1 MTRPSLGV
9 LSTVLVSLLSGCGPD
24 SGAAAPAAPPPQ
36 VRTLRLAP
44 EDVVLTTT
52 VVGTLEPAARV
63 VVAAQEEGVVT
74 AVAVREGDRVAAGDL
89 VVKLDD
95 RRIRAELAEAEARL
109 LDARAQARRAKAL
122 EGDGLISPSDADT
135 IRASEAMA
143 EARAELL
150 RTRASFTRIAAPVSG
165 VVLARR
171 VEVGNLAS
179 ARTPLVELAAGD
191 GLLLRVPVSELEVV
205 HLRPGDAATVRVDAL
220 PDVSLDA
227 RIARIFPAAEGTTR
241 QVTVELS
248 LADPPAAVRPGFLA
262 RARMVVEK
270 RKGVLLVPEAALQRG
285 SETPHFVWV
294 LDGDTTHVRPVEPG
308 ERVDGRVVVRRGL
321 AAGDEVVVE
330 GLVRLRDGGPA
341 RRAASESGS

>member
-1 MTRPSLGV
+1 MTRPALVV
-9 LSTVLVSLLSGCGPD
+9 LSTVLASFLSGCGPD

-36 VRTLRLAP
+36 VRTIRLAP

-52 VVGTLEPAARV
+52 VVGTLEPSARV

-89 VVKLDD
+89 VVQLDD

-122 EGDGLISPSDADT
+122 EADGLISPSDADT

-150 RTRASFTRIAAPVSG
+150 RTRVSFTRITAPVAG

-179 ARTPLVELAAGD
+179 ARTPLVELAAGA

-205 HLRPGDAATVRVDAL
+205 HLRPGDAATVKVDAL
-220 PDVSLDA
+220 PDVSMAA
-227 RIARIFPAAEGTTR
+227 RIARVFPAAEGTTR

-248 LADPPAAVRPGFLA
+248 LVDPPAAVRPGFLA

-270 RKGVLLVPEAALQRG
+270 RKGVLLVPEPALQRG

-294 LDGDTTHVRPVEPG
+294 LDGETARVRPVEPG
-308 ERVDGRVVVRRGL
+308 ERVDGRVVVRKGL

-341 RRAASESGS
+341 RRAASESGA

>member
-1 MTRPSLGV
+1 MTRRP
-9 LSTVLVSLLSGCGPD
+9 LLLPAIAAVFLQSGCGPD
-24 SGAAAPAAPPPQ
+24 AGASAPASPPPQ
-36 VRTLRLAP
+36 VRTIRLVP
-44 EDVVLTTT
+44 EDVVLATT

-89 VVKLDD
+89 VVQLDD
-95 RRIRAELAEAEARL
+95 RRIRAELAEAQARL

-122 EGDGLISPSDADT
+122 EGDGLISPSEADT

-150 RTRASFTRIAAPVSG
+150 DTRASFARITAPVDG

-179 ARTPLVELAAGD
+179 ARTPLVELAAGS

-205 HLRPGDAATVRVDAL
+205 HLRPGDEATVRVDAL
-220 PDVSLDA
+220 PDVSLAA
-227 RIARIFPAAEGTTR
+227 RIARIFPSAEGATR

-248 LADPPAAVRPGFLA
+248 LAEPPAAVRPGFLA
-262 RARMVVEK
+262 RARMVLER
-270 RKGVLLVPEAALQRG
+270 RKGALLVPEAAMQRG
-285 SETPHFVWV
+285 SEVPHFVWV
-294 LDGDTTHVRPVEPG
+294 LDGDTARVRPVEPG
-308 ERVDGRVVVRRGL
+308 ERVDGRVVIRSGL
-321 AAGDEVVVE
+321 AAGEEVVVE
-330 GLVRLRDGGPA
+330 GLVRLRDGGPV
-341 RRAASESGS
+341 RRATGKAGP

>member
-1 MTRPSLGV
+1 MTRLAILLPAIAA
-9 LSTVLVSLLSGCGPD
+9 VSLLAGCGP
-24 SGAAAPAAPPPQ
+24 GANATAAAAPPPQ
-36 VRTLRLAP
+36 VRSIRLAP

-89 VVKLDD
+89 VVQLDD

-109 LDARAQARRAKAL
+109 LDARAQARRASAL
-122 EGDGLISPSDADT
+122 RGDGLISVSEADT

-150 RTRASFTRIAAPVSG
+150 HTRVSFTRITAPVAG

-179 ARTPLVELAAGD
+179 ARTPLVELAAGA
-191 GLLLRVPVSELEVV
+191 GLLLRVPVSELDVV
-205 HLRPGDAATVRVDAL
+205 HLRPGDKATVRVDAL
-220 PDVSLDA
+220 PDITMAA
-227 RIARIFPAAEGTTR
+227 RIARIFPSAEGTTR

-248 LADPPAAVRPGFLA
+248 LVDPPAAVRPGFLA
-262 RARMVVEK
+262 RARLVLES
-270 RKGVLLVPEAALQRG
+270 RKGALLVPEAALQRG
-285 SETPHFVWV
+285 SETPNFVWV
-294 LDGDTTHVRPVEPG
+294 LDGDTARVRPVEPA
-308 ERVDGRVVVRRGL
+308 ERLDGRVVIRSGL
-321 AAGDEVVVE
+321 SAGDEVVVE
-330 GLVRLRDGGPA
+330 GLVRLRDGGEVQ
-341 RRAASESGS
+341 RAAAEAKP

>member
-1 MTRPSLGV
+1 MTRSALVV
-9 LSTVLVSLLSGCGPD
+9 LSTVLAFLLSGCGPD
-24 SGAAAPAAPPPQ
+24 SSAATPAAPPPQ
-36 VRTLRLAP
+36 VRTIRVAP

-52 VVGTLEPAARV
+52 VVGTLEPSARV
-63 VVAAQEEGVVT
+63 VVAAQEEGGVT

-143 EARAELL
+143 EARADLL
-150 RTRASFTRIAAPVSG
+150 RTRVSFTRITAPVAG

-179 ARTPLVELAAGD
+179 ARTPLVELAAGP
-191 GLLLRVPVSELEVV
+191 GLLLRVPISELEVV
-205 HLRPGDAATVRVDAL
+205 HLRTGDAATVKVDAL
-220 PDVSLDA
+220 PDVSMAA

-248 LADPPAAVRPGFLA
+248 LVDPPAAVRPGFLA

-270 RKGVLLVPEAALQRG
+270 RKGVLLVPEPALQRG

-294 LDGDTTHVRPVEPG
+294 LDGDTARVRPVEPG
-308 ERVDGRVVVRRGL
+308 ERVDGRVVVRTGL

-341 RRAASESGS
+341 RRAAGEAGS

>member
-1 MTRPSLGV
+1 MTRPALV
-9 LSTVLVSLLSGCGPD
+9 ALSTVLASLLSGCGPD

-52 VVGTLEPAARV
+52 VVGTLEPSARV

-150 RTRASFTRIAAPVSG
+150 RTRASFTRITAPVSG

-179 ARTPLVELAAGD
+179 ARTPLVELAAGA

-227 RIARIFPAAEGTTR
+227 RIARVFPAAEGTTR

-262 RARMVVEK
+262 RARMVLEK
-270 RKGVLLVPEAALQRG
+270 RRGVLLVPEAALQRG
-285 SETPHFVWV
+285 SETPYFVWV
-294 LDGDTTHVRPVEPG
+294 LDGDTARVRPVEPG
-308 ERVDGRVVVRRGL
+308 ERVDGRVVVRKGL

>member
-1 MTRPSLGV
+1 MTRSSLLLPAIGV
-9 LSTVLVSLLSGCGPD
+9 ASLLSGCGP
-24 SGAAAPAAPPPQ
+24 GADVKAAAAPPPQ
-36 VRTLRLAP
+36 VRTIRLVP
-44 EDVVLTTT
+44 EDVVLATT

-122 EGDGLISPSDADT
+122 EGDGLISPSEADT
-135 IRASEAMA
+135 VRASASMA

-150 RTRASFTRIAAPVSG
+150 RTRASFTRIAAPVDG

-179 ARTPLVELAAGD
+179 ARTPLVELASGP
-191 GLLLRVPVSELEVV
+191 GLVLRVPVSELDVV
-205 HLRPGDAATVRVDAL
+205 RLRPGDAATVRVDAL
-220 PDVSLDA
+220 PDVSLRA
-227 RIARIFPAAEGTTR
+227 RIARVFPAAEGTTR

-248 LADPPAAVRPGFLA
+248 LPDPPAAVRPGFLA
-262 RARMVVEK
+262 RARMVLES

-285 SETPHFVWV
+285 SETPHFVWT
-294 LDGDTTHVRPVEPG
+294 LDGETARVRPVEPA
-308 ERVDGRVVVRRGL
+308 ERVDGRVVIRSGL

-341 RRAASESGS
+341 RRAAPGGGS

>member
-1 MTRPSLGV
+1 MTRRF
-9 LSTVLVSLLSGCGPD
+9 LLLPALAAAILQPGCGP
-24 SGAAAPAAPPPQ
+24 GADAKAPAAPPPQ
-36 VRTLRLAP
+36 VRTIRLAP
-44 EDVVLTTT
+44 EDVVLSTT

-89 VVKLDD
+89 VVQLDD

-109 LDARAQARRAKAL
+109 LDAKAQARRAKAL
-122 EGDGLISPSDADT
+122 EADGLISPSEAET

-150 RTRASFTRIAAPVSG
+150 RTRASFTRITAPVSG

-179 ARTPLVELAAGD
+179 ARTPLVELAAGA

-205 HLRPGDAATVRVDAL
+205 HLRPGDAASVRVDAL
-220 PDVSLDA
+220 PDASLTA

-248 LADPPAAVRPGFLA
+248 LEAPPAAVRPGFLA
-262 RARMVVEK
+262 RARLVLET
-270 RKGVLLVPEAALQRG
+270 RKGVLLVPEPALQRG

-294 LDGDTTHVRPVEPG
+294 LDGDTARVRPVEPG
-308 ERVDGRVVVRRGL
+308 ERVDGRVVVRKGL

-341 RRAASESGS
+341 RRAAPEAGS

>member
-1 MTRPSLGV
+1 MTRPLP
-9 LSTVLVSLLSGCGPD
+9 LLPLVALLSLSAGCGPD
-24 SGAAAPAAPPPQ
+24 AGATAPAAPPPQ
-36 VRTLRLAP
+36 VRTIRLVP
-44 EDVVLTTT
+44 EDVVLSTT

-95 RRIRAELAEAEARL
+95 RRIQAELAEAQARL

-122 EGDGLISPSDADT
+122 EGDGLISPSEADT

-143 EARAELL
+143 QARVELL
-150 RTRASFTRIAAPVSG
+150 DTRASFTRITAPVAG

-179 ARTPLVELAAGD
+179 ARTPLVELAAGA
-191 GLLLRVPVSELEVV
+191 GLILRVPVSELDVV
-205 HLRPGDAATVRVDAL
+205 HLRPGDAATVKVDAL
-220 PDVSLDA
+220 PDESLTA

-241 QVTVELS
+241 QVTVELA
-248 LADPPAAVRPGFLA
+248 LDEPPAAVRPGFLA
-262 RARMVVEK
+262 RARLVLEN
-270 RKGVLLVPEAALQRG
+270 RRGVLLVPEAALQRG
-285 SETPHFVWV
+285 SETPHFVWT
-294 LDGDTTHVRPVEPG
+294 LDGDTARVRAVEPG
-308 ERVDGRVVVRRGL
+308 ERVDGRVVVRKGL

-330 GLVRLRDGGPA
+330 GLVRLRDGGPVQ
-341 RRAASESGS
+341 RAAAESRP

>member
-1 MTRPSLGV
+1 MTRPALVV
-9 LSTVLVSLLSGCGPD
+9 LSTVLASLLSGCGPE

-52 VVGTLEPAARV
+52 VVGTLEPSARV

-89 VVKLDD
+89 VVQLDD

-109 LDARAQARRAKAL
+109 LDAKAQARRAKAL

-150 RTRASFTRIAAPVSG
+150 RTRASFTRITAPVAG

-179 ARTPLVELAAGD
+179 ARTPLVELAAGP

-205 HLRPGDAATVRVDAL
+205 HLRPGDAATVKVDAL
-220 PDVSLDA
+220 PDVSMAA

-241 QVTVELS
+241 QVTVELT
-248 LADPPAAVRPGFLA
+248 LVDPPAAVRPGFLA

-270 RKGVLLVPEAALQRG
+270 RKGVLLVPEPALQRG

-294 LDGDTTHVRPVEPG
+294 LDGDTARVRPVEPG
-308 ERVDGRVVVRRGL
+308 ERVDGRVVVRTGL

-330 GLVRLRDGGPA
+330 GLVRLRDGGPVH
-341 RRAASESGS
+341 RAGGGAGS

>member
-1 MTRPSLGV
+1 MTRLPLMLPVIAV
-9 LSTVLVSLLSGCGPD
+9 LSILSGCGP
-24 SGAAAPAAPPPQ
+24 GAGASAPAAPPPQ
-36 VRTLRLAP
+36 VRTIRVVP
-44 EDVVLTTT
+44 EDVVLSTT
-52 VVGTLEPAARV
+52 VVGTLEPSARV

-89 VVKLDD
+89 VVQLDD

-122 EGDGLISPSDADT
+122 EEEGLISPSEADT
-135 IRASEAMA
+135 IRASESMA

-150 RTRASFTRIAAPVSG
+150 RTRASFSRITAPVDG
-165 VVLARR
+165 VVLARH

-179 ARTPLVELAAGD
+179 PRTPLVELAAGP

-220 PDVSLDA
+220 PDVSLSA
-227 RIARIFPAAEGTTR
+227 RIARVFPAAEGTTR
-241 QVTVELS
+241 QVTVELALEGS
-248 LADPPAAVRPGFLA
+248 PAAVRPGFLA
-262 RARMVVEK
+262 RAVMALER
-270 RKGVLLVPEAALQRG
+270 RRGVLLVPEAALQRG
-285 SETPHFVWV
+285 SEAAHFVWV
-294 LDGDTTHVRPVEPG
+294 LDGDTARVRPVEPG
-308 ERVDGRVVVRRGL
+308 ERVDGRVVIRVGL

-341 RRAASESGS
+341 RRANGGSGS

>member
-1 MTRPSLGV
+1 MTRLSLLPPLV
-9 LSTVLVSLLSGCGPD
+9 LLASLLSGCGP
-24 SGAAAPAAPPPQ
+24 GADAKAPSAAPPQ
-36 VRTLRLAP
+36 VRTLRLVP
-44 EDVVLTTT
+44 EDVVLSTT
-52 VVGTLEPAARV
+52 VVGTLEPTARV

-89 VVKLDD
+89 VVQLDD

-122 EGDGLISPSDADT
+122 EGDGLISPSEADT

-150 RTRASFTRIAAPVSG
+150 RTRVSFARITAPVAG

-179 ARTPLVELAAGD
+179 ARTPLVELAAGA

-220 PDVSLDA
+220 PDVSLTA
-227 RIARIFPAAEGTTR
+227 RISRIFPSAEGTTR

-262 RARMVVEK
+262 RARMVVEE
-270 RKGVLLVPEAALQRG
+270 RKGVFLVPEAALQRG

-294 LDGDTTHVRPVEPG
+294 LDGDTARVRPVEPG
-308 ERVDGRVVVRRGL
+308 ERVNGRVVIRTGL

-341 RRAASESGS
+341 QRAASEGGS

>member
-1 MTRPSLGV
+1 MTRPSL
-9 LSTVLVSLLSGCGPD
+9 LLPLTAILSLLSGCGPD
-24 SGAAAPAAPPPQ
+24 SDAAAPAAPPPQ

-52 VVGTLEPAARV
+52 VVGTLEPSARV

-74 AVAVREGDRVAAGDL
+74 AVAVREGDRVAEGDL
-89 VVKLDD
+89 VVQLDD
-95 RRIRAELAEAEARL
+95 RRIQAELAEAEARL

-150 RTRASFTRIAAPVSG
+150 RTRVSFTRITAPVSG

-179 ARTPLVELAAGD
+179 ARTPLVELASGA

-220 PDVSLDA
+220 PDASLSA

-248 LADPPAAVRPGFLA
+248 LVDPPVAVRPGFLA

-294 LDGDTTHVRPVEPG
+294 LDGDTARVRPVEPG
-308 ERVDGRVVVRRGL
+308 ERVDGRVVVRKGL
-321 AAGDEVVVE
+321 AAGDEVIVE
-330 GLVRLRDGGPA
+330 GFVRLRDGGPA
-341 RRAASESGS
+341 RRAAGEAVP

>member
-1 MTRPSLGV
+1 MTRPV
-9 LSTVLVSLLSGCGPD
+9 LLLPLFSLLSLLAGCGG
-24 SGAAAPAAPPPQ
+24 GADAKAPAAPPPQ
-36 VRTLRLAP
+36 VRVLRLVP
-44 EDVVLTTT
+44 EDVLLTTT

-89 VVKLDD
+89 VVQLDD

-122 EGDGLISPSDADT
+122 EGDGLLSASDADT

-143 EARAELL
+143 EARADLL
-150 RTRASFTRIAAPVSG
+150 RTRASFARITAPVAG
-165 VVLARR
+165 VVLARH

-179 ARTPLVELAAGD
+179 PRTPLVDLGAGS

-205 HLRPGDAATVRVDAL
+205 HLRPGDAAAVRVDAL
-220 PDVSLDA
+220 PDAALTA
-227 RIARIFPAAEGTTR
+227 RIARIFPAAEGATR

-248 LADPPAAVRPGFLA
+248 LPDPPAAVRPGFLA
-262 RARMVVEK
+262 RARLVLET
-270 RKGVLLVPEAALQRG
+270 RKGALLVPEAALQRG

-294 LDGDTTHVRPVEPG
+294 LDGDTARVRPVAPG
-308 ERVDGRVVVRRGL
+308 ERVDGRVVVRSGV
-321 AAGDEVVVE
+321 APGEEVAVE
-330 GLVRLRDGGPA
+330 GLVRLRDGGEV
-341 RRAASESGS
+341 RRAGGEAGR